1 MIFLKGFLQKQ
12 PQKSSVLLHPQITKQ
27 RNTALLV
34 ILCETFIIAK
44 STNLYEVTVDNSS
57 SLLSSSSLV
66 MRRSP
71 SAVSNNR
78 TNEEAIYAAHPVI
91 NRFYRRTLQSNPV
104 VTTKKIDR
112 FNRVLNCEYVNWY
125 DMYFFEWTGCH
136 IDNLHIVVLI
146 Y

>member
-34 ILCETFIIAK
+34 VLCETFIIAK

-91 NRFYRRTLQSNPV
+91 NRFYRWTWTLHSNPV

-125 DMYFFEWTGCH
+125 DICTMSGQDAILWFLFIKY
-136 IDNLHIVVLI
+136 L
-146 Y
+146 